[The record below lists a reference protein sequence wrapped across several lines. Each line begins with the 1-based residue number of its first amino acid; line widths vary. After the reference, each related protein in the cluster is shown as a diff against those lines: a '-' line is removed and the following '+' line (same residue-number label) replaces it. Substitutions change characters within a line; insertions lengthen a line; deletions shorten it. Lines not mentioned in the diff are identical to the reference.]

1 MNGKV
6 ITRTIFLILMIVN
19 CIIIFIFSNQNGEE
33 SGNLS
38 GSILKDIIDVLPN
51 TKELDESEKEILVE
65 KFQVVIRKGA
75 HFSIYTLLGF
85 LTMGFVNTFNID
97 NKKKVIFSFLFG
109 VLYAVT
115 DEIHQLFSSGRT
127 AKLLDVGIDSLGV
140 IFGILIISFIIYLIN
155 RKKDKKTK
163 IITN

>member
-19 CIIIFIFSNQNGEE
+19 CVTIFIFSNQNGEE

-155 RKKDKKTK
+155 RKKDKKTR

>member
-140 IFGILIISFIIYLIN
+140 IFGILIISLIIYLIN
-155 RKKDKKTK
+155 RKKDKKAK

>member
-19 CIIIFIFSNQNGEE
+19 CIIIFIFSNQNGEG